1 MIEIQ
6 SFAFEQLDYGISYK
20 PFWDSIHLQ
29 DALLSSVNATESN
42 RCFFLHLGM
51 KTETHPFALQ
61 YAFRQR
67 AAKILICCSHDMPSD
82 ELSTLKELYLPPLTD
97 VCSKPEFSSMVDAN
111 ILLACWPLEWKNF
124 RIIIWNKNAKKWS
137 IYEPFPDD
145 DNLEIIL
152 RFSSN
157 HFTLLRYKYGSVNG
171 RLRLM
176 RSNSVNPD
184 DMFPTHGYSVDIYD
198 PDSFACANPV
208 ILCDVQDDCEFIKAL
223 KEPFSIGTILS
234 PFYHAFSVRTIPS
247 LKESMAK
254 PQWPP
259 MNREERSLI
268 SHFPQPCKK
277 SGYFHSCCGSDGN
290 CMCGLPDT
298 YTGPIPCADD
308 ECYWTFDEDPY
319 HSSHQLPVQAYEHVL
334 GRIAQLVP
342 ILSQRF
348 TDAREDKGILIHC
361 VLERLYTIFLSLQA
375 SPFSSNTERDA
386 SSLKESLN
394 LIKDILSPIMDALKG
409 AEYEAPVAG
418 LPEPIQHLQLASNLL
433 SVIAVAKKT
442 LPVELQSQ
450 QSTQSEDIPVI
461 ASDPKY
467 ALEIEDQCLNALNY
481 ASFIYSLV
489 SDRILT
495 ITDEGKPI
503 AIQQLDALFGKIDFI
518 AGELTR
524 IFRGVNSL
532 TLKRAIN
539 VQSLDKAMVF
549 ASSLAS
555 ELRKL
560 IELVRDSKFPAA
572 NLALAGKAQRKMSK
586 RAAPK
591 ASDHLLIPRKILQS
605 FCESVDSIFEK
616 EKAATQTPTDGFA
629 TLVDSDSVRSADEKF
644 DDEAATNNAIQQRE
658 RAGSKFS
665 RFADEAHNVHSR
677 NANKDSY
684 ESDVEESE
692 NSEDRAFID
701 DVKPQRSSTN
711 HRALFAQQV
720 FKDAGVLGGSTASPR
735 KISERPL
742 GDDDSIATYCNKGH
756 LVRTLYKIPRDNA
769 KRHFSNRIICEHCI
783 DTIPYSVP
791 AYSCPC
797 GTKVVCVRC
806 IRAGATY
813 SPPPKCQQCKA
824 DLHSTISLTV
834 DSSCCICSR
843 HNARRSYA
851 WKCSSASCNVV
862 YCEQCIPPPSLA
874 RITSTPPSSSSSSA
888 SHAESVSA
896 ASSSSSGLTAP
907 MPGQSGP

>member
-29 DALLSSVNATESN
+29 DALLSSVDATESN

-67 AAKILICCSHDMPSD
+67 AAKILNCCSHDMPSD
-82 ELSTLKELYLPPLTD
+82 ELNTLKELYLPPLTD
-97 VCSKPEFSSMVDAN
+97 VCSKPESSFMVDAN
-111 ILLACWPLEWKNF
+111 ILLACWPLEWKNL
-124 RIIIWNKNAKKWS
+124 RIIIWNTNAKKWS

-152 RFSSN
+152 KFSSN

-176 RSNSVNPD
+176 RNNSVNPD

-198 PDSFACANPV
+198 PDSFACANPI
-208 ILCDVQDDCEFIKAL
+208 ILCDIRDDCDFIKTL

-234 PFYHAFSVRTIPS
+234 PFYHAFNVRNIPS
-247 LKESMAK
+247 LKESKAK

-259 MNREERSLI
+259 MNREERSLV

-308 ECYWTFDEDPY
+308 ECHWTFDEDPY
-319 HSSHQLPVQAYEHVL
+319 HNSHQLPVQAYEHVL
-334 GRIAQLVP
+334 GRISQLVP
-342 ILSQRF
+342 TLSQRF
-348 TDAREDKGILIHC
+348 IDAREDKGILVHC
-361 VLERLYTIFLSLQA
+361 VLERLYTIFLSLQ
-375 SPFSSNTERDA
+375 SLSFSTNSERDA
-386 SSLKESLN
+386 ASLKESLN
-394 LIKDILSPIMDALKG
+394 LIKDILSPMIDALKV

-418 LPEPIQHLQLASNLL
+418 LPEPIQHLQLASDLL
-433 SVIAVAKKT
+433 SAIAAAKKT

-467 ALEIEDQCLNALNY
+467 ALEIEDQCLNALKY

-495 ITDEGKPI
+495 ITNEGKSI
-503 AIQQLDALFGKIDFI
+503 AIQQLDALFEKIGFI
-518 AGELTR
+518 ADELKR

-532 TLKRAIN
+532 PPNRAIN
-539 VQSLDKAMVF
+539 VESLDEAMTF
-549 ASSLAS
+549 ASTLAS
-555 ELRKL
+555 ELCKL

-572 NLALAGKAQRKMSK
+572 NLALAGKAQRKLPRRS
-586 RAAPK
+586 APD
-591 ASDHLLIPRKILQS
+591 SEHLLIPRKILQR
-605 FCESVDSIFEK
+605 FRENVDSIFEK
-616 EKAATQTPTDGFA
+616 ERAASQPPTDGFA

-644 DDEAATNNAIQQRE
+644 DEEAATSNAIQQRE

-677 NANKDSY
+677 NTNKDSY
-684 ESDVEESE
+684 ESHAEESE

-701 DVKPQRSSTN
+701 DAKVRRSSTN

-720 FKDAGVLGGSTASPR
+720 FKDAGVLGGSIASPR
-735 KISERPL
+735 KTIERPL
-742 GDDDSIATYCNKGH
+742 GDDDSIITYCSKGH
-756 LVRTLYKIPRDNA
+756 IVRTLYKIPRDNV

-783 DTIPYSVP
+783 DTIPHSVP

-813 SPPPKCQQCKA
+813 SAPPKCQQCKA
-824 DLHSTISLTV
+824 DLHSIINLNA
-834 DSSCCICSR
+834 DSSCRVCAR
-843 HNARRSYA
+843 HNARRSYV

-862 YCEQCIPPPSLA
+862 YCEQCVPPPSLDKT
-874 RITSTPPSSSSSSA
+874 TSALPSSSSPSA
-888 SHAESVSA
+888 SHAESASA
-896 ASSSSSGLTAP
+896 VSSSSSGLMAP
-907 MPGQSGP
+907 MPGQLGP